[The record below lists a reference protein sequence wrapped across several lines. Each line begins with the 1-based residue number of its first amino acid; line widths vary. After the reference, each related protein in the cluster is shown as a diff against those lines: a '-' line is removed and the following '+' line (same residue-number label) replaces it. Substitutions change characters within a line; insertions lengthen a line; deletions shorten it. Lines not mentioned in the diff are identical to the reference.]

1 MARGCIP
8 KKTLVRS
15 MQLINLLRKAGKF
28 GISASDVG
36 YDWSAV
42 IDRKDRIVGQL
53 QGGKEYALRNRRIDF
68 FHEKVIF
75 KSPTE
80 LTVGG
85 RAVRAE
91 KIILATGSKTL
102 ILPVPGIEKAITSN
116 EALDLRTLP
125 ETLVIIGGGFIAMEF
140 AHIFNAAGV
149 NVTILEA
156 MDRILTAEDEEISA
170 ALTEVSEKKGIDI
183 YTNSK
188 VMRVDGERGA
198 HTVAAET
205 ADGERMF
212 PCEMVMLAAGRVSNV
227 EGFGAEEIGIE
238 RDRRG
243 MKVND
248 YLQTTVP
255 NIYAAGDVVNRFQLT
270 PVASY
275 EGRIAATN
283 ALTDARQV
291 PDYRFVTRSVFTD
304 PPVASVGLTEVQARE
319 QGHDV
324 AISRYGF
331 SELGSAIVAGETEG
345 FVKTVLD
352 AKDDTILGVH
362 ILGAEAPELIHEA
375 ALAMKAGFMPRD
387 LAETIMIHPSLSE
400 AFFAS
405 VTSREAGHTE
415 GCCG

>member
-1 MARGCIP
+1 M
-8 KKTLVRS
+8 VR
-15 MQLINLLRKAGKF
+15 RAKEF
-28 GISASDVG
+28 GVSASDISC
-36 YDWSAV
+36 DWNAV
-42 IDRKDRIVGQL
+42 IDRKNEIVRGIE
-53 QGGKEYALRNRRIDF
+53 GGKEYALRNRKIEF
-68 FHEKVIF
+68 FHEKVVF

-80 LTVGG
+80 LTVGD
-85 RAVRAE
+85 RAVRGE
-91 KIILATGSKTL
+91 KVILSTGSKTL
-102 ILPVPGIEKAITSN
+102 VLPVPGIEKAITSN

-125 ETLVIIGGGFIAMEF
+125 ESLVIIGGGFIAMEF
-140 AHIFNAAGV
+140 AHIFNAV
-149 NVTILEA
+149 DVKVTILEA
-156 MDRILTAEDEEISA
+156 MERILTDEDDDISA
-170 ALTEVSEKKGIDI
+170 ALTEVSERKGI
-183 YTNSK
+183 TVHAGSK
-188 VMRVDGERGA
+188 VLRVEGEPGA

-205 ADGERMF
+205 ADGEKGF
-212 PCEMVMLAAGRVSNV
+212 PCEMVMLAAGRVSNI

-243 MKVND
+243 VKVNE

-275 EGRIAATN
+275 EGRVAATN
-283 ALTDARQV
+283 ALTDAKQV

-304 PPVASVGLTEVQARE
+304 PPVASVGLTESQARE
-319 QGHDV
+319 QGFDV
-324 AISRYGF
+324 EISRYSF
-331 SELGSAIVAGETEG
+331 AESGSAIIAGETEG

-352 AKDDTILGVH
+352 AKNDTILGVH

-375 ALAMKAGFMPRD
+375 ALAMKAGFTPRD

-405 VTSREAGHTE
+405 VTSRVAGHTE